1 MVAGPRP
8 DDDPDVGTAPRGR
21 HGDRAP
27 GGGLPGGRHHQPRD
41 ASHVGPVHP
50 ATPSGRE
57 DAVDETRDR
66 VLRPHVRGR
75 RLRGHTGRHGDVV
88 AGRVRSR
95 IGSIRSIVSKPRMSP
110 VGLYTG
116 RKDGIG
122 SARRSRRDGSPAHRS
137 SMAQTTPSA
146 VAGTTGEPPFAVL
159 VVDGNEEHQILS
171 VAALTRSGCL
181 VRTAA
186 SGKQALQLAMGNR
199 FDAVVIGSKLRDAT
213 GIEVLRLLADRFP
226 STPMIFVVPPDG
238 EEAALQAM
246 RSGATS
252 YIVKTPRYTE
262 LLPAIVE
269 EHIREAANRRRLAET
284 EQTQA
289 QALTERNTAEQ
300 RLSQSQNR
308 LRMILQQAPVL
319 VWITDKELRV
329 TSAMGGGFRTLDTV
343 RSGERGLTLFEYFNI
358 PDDEIEP
365 TGAWWTEHLH
375 PEDQERVVMSID
387 QLVRSGGSVWTSEY
401 RFRRRDGT
409 YATLVDRGYI
419 LHDSTGHPVRVIG
432 SAMDVS
438 QKRKTEAIQSAVYRI
453 SEAANSARDLPELYG
468 QIHKVVGGLMPATNF
483 YIALYDDQ
491 AEALD
496 FPYFV
501 DEEESAPSRQPL
513 GRGLT
518 EYVLRTGRPLL
529 ASPEVFA
536 DLLRD
541 GEVVSVGPPSVDWVG
556 APLVS
561 QGKPVGV
568 IVVQSY
574 AEGVRFDEEDKR
586 VLNFVAEQVAM
597 AIDRK
602 RAQERLLDAERLAT
616 MGQLAGFIAH
626 ELNTPLTTISLL
638 TSAASKRVTDPVALG
653 KLEKIDTERRRAA
666 RIVHGLVSLSK
677 SRRIHPIE
685 TDLRSVVRSAVS
697 QMPRKRK
704 KGVTLEVEVGEKA
717 AVTMVDPP
725 LIQELLVHL
734 LDNAMHST
742 AKGSVR
748 VRVEERPHA
757 FAVTVA
763 DTGSGMTPEVVAHLF
778 EPVSATKVEGEGIG
792 LGLLLAKHIA
802 TGHGGSLEV
811 ASEPGRGTTVT
822 VLLPRREAA

>member
-1 MVAGPRP
+1 
-8 DDDPDVGTAPRGR
+8 
-21 HGDRAP
+21 
-27 GGGLPGGRHHQPRD
+27 
-41 ASHVGPVHP
+41 
-50 ATPSGRE
+50 
-57 DAVDETRDR
+57 
-66 VLRPHVRGR
+66 
-75 RLRGHTGRHGDVV
+75 
-88 AGRVRSR
+88 
-95 IGSIRSIVSKPRMSP
+95 
-110 VGLYTG
+110 
-116 RKDGIG
+116 
-122 SARRSRRDGSPAHRS
+122 
-137 SMAQTTPSA
+137 MAQTTPSA

-226 STPMIFVVPPDG
+226 TTPMIFVVPPDG

-269 EHIREAANRRRLAET
+269 EHIQEAANRRRLAET

-289 QALTERNTAEQ
+289 QALTERNTAEE

-319 VWITDKELRV
+319 VWSTDKELRV
-329 TSAMGGGFRTLDTV
+329 TSAMGGGFRTLDTA

-358 PDDEIEP
+358 PDDDLEPIASHRRALAGEGVATQIDWQGRTYDVHIEPLRSPEGAILGTIGVAFDVSERMRTEETLRRSEERFRLLGRATNDVVWDWDLQTDGLWVNENVSKVFGFPPEEIEP

-677 SRRIHPIE
+677 SRQIHPIE